1 MNRLGNF
8 ILHKENAVCSIHN
21 TLKIREYYYDETISC
36 SHDYCYLPYCTKH
49 YTFKYYCK
57 LCNG

>member
-8 ILHKENAVCSIHN
+8 ILNKENDISSVHN

-36 SHDYCYLPYCTKH
+36 SHDYFPYCTKY

-57 LCNG
+57 LCND